1 MSLGNYSVSDS
12 LIKKYNQ
19 EGADMPSGIQSGEFP
34 ITEFAPTGFGYNANP
49 GGSPDILSNDT
60 QITHF
65 GINAGRV
72 LPYVVAPQ
80 PFQDIWTVTV
90 PANTVTYVSLQTDL
104 VSGFSFQ
111 AGNVELVEENGVN
124 FIKLD
129 CPRSLNYVTSA
140 AAVEMRMSGTDFYG
154 RKQVQTIT
162 TASTKSYG
170 FSTISSIRLD
180 NSSNA
185 SATITIGTNSGI
197 GLPYWDEFGYNFL
210 GATYN
215 NAPLLTCQY
224 AQQVYDSVTYTVD
237 ATGNFLPIIEVPLA
251 ANFIAGGILSTKQ
264 AVYGFGS
271 LPNLGYLDSEEF
283 NTDLYSNM
291 SFIIGATPDDTNW
304 IGWRG

>member
-1 MSLGNYSVSDS
+1 MALGDYLVSDS
-12 LIKKYNQ
+12 LIKKYIQ

-34 ITEFAPTGFGYNANP
+34 TTEFAPTGFGYNIN
-49 GGSPDILSNDT
+49 SSTPDVLISNDT

-80 PFQDIWTVTV
+80 PYQDIWTVTV

-104 VSGFSFQ
+104 SPDFQFEVSD
-111 AGNVELVEENGVN
+111 VELIESNGVS

-129 CPRSLNYVTSA
+129 CPRSLNYTTTG

-162 TASTKSYG
+162 TASTLSYG

-185 SATITIGTNSGI
+185 SETITIATNTGI
-197 GLPYWDEFGYNFL
+197 GLPYFDVTGYNFL
-210 GATYN
+210 GASYN
-215 NAPLLTCQY
+215 FAPLLTCQY
-224 AQQVYDSVTYTVD
+224 QLPVYDSPTYSVD
-237 ATGNFLPIIEVPLA
+237 TTGGYLPFIQVPLN
-251 ANFIAGGILSTKQ
+251 ANFIAGTILLTKQ

-271 LPNLGYLDSEEF
+271 IPTYLDPTKF

-291 SFIIGATPDDTNW
+291 DLIIGKTPPADNW